1 MGKIILSNLQ
11 KEILNDLLDRYEKRR
26 DYGAKQKSKRR
37 TMIKI
42 DTRNFPSYYHAS
54 DSSYRLLFN
63 SEAQQLE
70 QENLVT
76 LEWERFNE
84 KEYLERIALN
94 EGNLEI
100 IYEILKR
107 RSKKELYRSTAQI
120 MEKWSEGAPPE
131 LERFYSRLLS
141 DLEQLKTLPAPIKP
155 GREEELIQLLQ
166 GLHACF
172 EIRRSEIPKRLLS
185 VRLYGNSK
193 RWQELERSVVEI
205 LKSYCLN
212 ENEAAKDQA
221 VILAEKGIVDNPTHI
236 NLSGPLII
244 STKIGRVDLSAFY
257 PDLGLPSEMA
267 KELQIEACEAEA
279 VITVEN
285 KTSFYHYLYNAPA
298 GHLVLYLGG
307 HHNPPRRELL
317 QKLYSYL
324 QNNNP
329 RAGFYHWGDLDLGGI
344 TIWHNLV
351 EKTGI
356 FFQPIY
362 MDVKTYLKH
371 LDQGQPFDEKYSY
384 KLEQLLANPALE
396 IFHPLIKKMLEHK
409 LRLEQEAVILL
420 NKKDKG
426 TFHSVP

>member
-1 MGKIILSNLQ
+1 MGKIVLSKLQ
-11 KEILNDLLDRYEKRR
+11 KEILNDLVDRYEKRQS
-26 DYGAKQKSKRR
+26 YGTNQKSKRR

-42 DTRNFPSYYHAS
+42 ASHNFPGYYHAS

-70 QENLVT
+70 QEGLVT
-76 LEWERFNE
+76 LQWERFNE
-84 KEYLERIALN
+84 KEYLERISLN
-94 EGNLEI
+94 EDNLKI

-107 RSKKELYRSTAQI
+107 RSKKELYRSTAQV

-131 LERFYSRLLS
+131 LKIFYSRLLS
-141 DLEQLKTLPAPIKP
+141 DLNQLKKLPPPIKP
-155 GREEELIQLLQ
+155 EREEELIQLLQ

-172 EIRRSEIPKRLLS
+172 EIRQSEIPKRLLS

-205 LKSYCLN
+205 LRSYCLS
-212 ENEAAKDQA
+212 ENEAAEDH
-221 VILAEKGIVDNPTHI
+221 VDILAEKGIVDNPTHI

-244 STKIGRVDLSAFY
+244 STNKGRVDLSAFY

-267 KELQIEACEAEA
+267 KELLVDTCEAEA

-285 KTSFYHYLYNAPA
+285 KTSFYQYLYNAPA
-298 GHLVLYLGG
+298 SHLVLYLGG
-307 HHNPPRRELL
+307 YHNPPRRELL

-362 MDVKTYLKH
+362 MDVKTYLNY
-371 LDQGQPFDEKYSY
+371 LDRGQPFDEKYGY
-384 KLEQLLANPALE
+384 KLEQLMANPALE

-409 LRLEQEAVILL
+409 LRLEQEAVTLL
-420 NKKDKG
+420 DKEIG
-426 TFHSVP
+426 AVPR